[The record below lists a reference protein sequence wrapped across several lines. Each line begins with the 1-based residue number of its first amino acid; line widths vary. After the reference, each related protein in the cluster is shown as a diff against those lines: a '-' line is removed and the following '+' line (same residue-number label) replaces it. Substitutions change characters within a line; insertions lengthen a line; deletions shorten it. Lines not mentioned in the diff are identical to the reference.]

1 MSTITCARC
10 AWRPNPDSD
19 VPAREQA
26 QVHAADLGHP
36 RCVCCGQS
44 LVRGELGT
52 CETRDP
58 GDGTP
63 CLQTAREH
71 LSGIRALYDQLGSH
85 LGHLRGPRLDSS
97 SPSASDGRPLPGGN
111 VLALLGPGSRGDSE
125 DGHTTKDGDPVSVA
139 YELTWWAEDWA
150 ARFGDQAT
158 DVRPRTPAAQMRQA
172 LAYIE
177 RKMRHA
183 SREHPAFDAFAGD
196 LRTLHRT
203 LERASALIRT
213 PARPAA
219 ACFDCG
225 GQLIVGLVE
234 ATVAQVV
241 TPHQWWLPGRI
252 GPLPPPPLASWTGLV
267 EQDPPHIQCERCHR
281 GYTPAAYAL
290 ARRQLLERERERERE
305 RQAAQAAFKASG

>member
-1 MSTITCARC
+1 VSTITCARC
-10 AWRPNPDSD
+10 PWRPDPDSD

-26 QVHAADLGHP
+26 QVHAADLDHP

-85 LGHLRGPRLDSS
+85 LGHLRGPRLGSS
-97 SPSASDGRPLPGGN
+97 SPSASDGRPLPGGD

-125 DGHTTKDGDPVSVA
+125 DGHTSKDGDPVSVA

-150 ARFGDQAT
+150 DRFGDRAV
-158 DVRPRTPAAQMRQA
+158 DVRPRAPAAQLRQA
-172 LAYIE
+172 LSYLE
-177 RKMRHA
+177 RRMRRA
-183 SREHPAFDAFAGD
+183 SREHPAYDEFATD
-196 LRTLHRT
+196 LRTIHRT

-213 PARPAA
+213 PARPEA

-234 ATVAQVV
+234 ATVV
-241 TPHQWWLPGRI
+241 HGDR
-252 GPLPPPPLASWTGLV
+252 SWTGLV
-267 EQDPPHIQCERCHR
+267 EQDPPHITCERCHR
-281 GYTPAAYAL
+281 GYTAAAYAL
-290 ARRQLLERERERERE
+290 ARRQLLEQERERERE
-305 RQAAQAAFKASG
+305 RQAAQAASEASG

>member
-1 MSTITCARC
+1 MTTACARC
-10 AWRPNPDSD
+10 PWRPDLDSD

-26 QVHAADLGHP
+26 QVHAADLDHP
-36 RCVCCGQS
+36 LCVCCGRS
-44 LVRGELGT
+44 LVRGEAGT
-52 CETRDP
+52 CETREP
-58 GDGTP
+58 NDGTP

-71 LSGIRALYDQLGSH
+71 LSGIRSLYDDLGSH
-85 LGHLRGPRLDSS
+85 LGHLRGPRLGCS
-97 SPSASDGRPLPGGN
+97 SPSASDGRPLPGGD

-150 ARFGDQAT
+150 DRFGDQAT

-172 LAYIE
+172 LAYLE
-177 RKMRHA
+177 RRMRQA
-183 SREHPAFDAFAGD
+183 SRHHPAFAQFAGD
-196 LRTLHRT
+196 LRTLHRA

-213 PARPAA
+213 PARPEA

-234 ATVAQVV
+234 TTVVQ
-241 TPHQWWLPGRI
+241 GDR
-252 GPLPPPPLASWTGLV
+252 SWTGLV
-267 EQDPPHIQCERCHR
+267 EEDPPHITCERCHR

-305 RQAAQAAFKASG
+305 RQAAVAAFEASG